1 MWQQGD
7 IDVAPFLRYER
18 YNTQNAVA
26 VGYTADSLNDETVTT
41 VGVNLKLHPQVVLK
55 ADIQNFK
62 ADNSKDR
69 FNLGVG
75 YMF

>member
-1 MWQQGD
+1 MD
-7 IDVAPFLRYER
+7 AAPFIRYER
-18 YNTQNAVA
+18 YNTQDSVGA
-26 VGYTADSLNDETVTT
+26 GYTADPLNDETVTT
-41 VGVNLKLHPQVVLK
+41 VGVNFKLHPQVVVK

-62 ADNSKDR
+62 ANNLKDR